1 MIDRLV
7 NQIAVLVSQNLK
19 NHSHL
24 IQVSKIQKV
33 ASQFLLKNRL
43 QVNKKVAVVIQGKV
57 VSQGF
62 LWGN

>member
-57 VSQGF
+57 VCQGF
-62 LWGN
+62 L